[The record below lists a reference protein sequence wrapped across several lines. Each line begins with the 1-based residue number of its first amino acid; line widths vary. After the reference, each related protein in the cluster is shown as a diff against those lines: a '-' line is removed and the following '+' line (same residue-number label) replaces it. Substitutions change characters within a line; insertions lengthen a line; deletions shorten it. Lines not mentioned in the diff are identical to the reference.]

1 MNTSSKLKKGK
12 TPEEIADAY
21 IMADGGWCSDNV
33 LKSVYRHAMS
43 DKQKEMSAKANSH
56 FESLF

>member
-1 MNTSSKLKKGK
+1 
-12 TPEEIADAY
+12 
-21 IMADGGWCSDNV
+21 MADGGWCSDNV